1 MGVLAGNANIS
12 EPKGMVAA
20 TAVPALV
27 AVADLNKTQPLA
39 VVIDGVVCPA
49 GNTPPNR
56 YQISTGPE
64 VPSAAEKTLVMPV
77 TKIGWF
83 ALISKVITDDPLFGV
98 VAGIV
103 VMVTCARAIVPNIEA
118 NNESRILFIFVQLIR
133 FARSE
138 FNIFY

>member
-1 MGVLAGNANIS
+1 VLAGKANIS
-12 EPKGMVAA
+12 EPKGIAA
-20 TAVPALV
+20 AAAFPALV
-27 AVADLNKTQPLA
+27 AVADLNKTQPFA
-39 VVIDGVVCPA
+39 VVMDGVVCPA

-64 VPSAAEKTLVMPV
+64 IPTAAEKTLDIPV

-103 VMVTCARAIVPNIEA
+103 VMVTCAMAQVPNIEA
-118 NNESRILFIFVQLIR
+118 TSESRIFFIFR
-133 FARSE
+133 FDQ
-138 FNIFY
+138 